1 MPRTKINND
10 LVIKYRDE
18 NPDVKSAEI
27 SRIFGI
33 SRARVGQIL
42 TENNRPTKTKLNKE
56 KYYCKRCGRG
66 YASMKHY
73 PIAWGM
79 CRVCYMK
86 LPKEL
91 RAKQRA
97 EIGSKKY
104 LQGIGV
110 K

>member
-10 LVIKYRDE
+10 LVVKYRDE
-18 NPDVKSAEI
+18 NPDITNAEI

-42 TENNRPTKTKLNKE
+42 TENNRPTRTKTNKQ

-66 YASMKHY
+66 YASYKHY
-73 PIAWGM
+73 PVAWGM
-79 CRVCYMK
+79 CRDCYMK

-97 EIGSKKY
+97 EIGAKKY
-104 LQGIGV
+104 LQGIRSS
-110 K
+110 

>member
-1 MPRTKINND
+1 MPKSKINNE
-10 LVIKYRDE
+10 LIVKYRDE
-18 NPDVKSAEI
+18 NPEVKNAEI

-42 TENNRPTKTKLNKE
+42 FESGRATKTKTNKE
-56 KYYCKRCGRG
+56 KFYCRNCCRCN
-66 YASMKHY
+66 AIIKHY

-79 CRVCYMK
+79 CRSCYMK
-86 LPKEL
+86 LPQET

-97 EIGSKKY
+97 QISSQRY
-104 LQGIGV
+104 LTTLAR